1 MNPQLVSVLE
11 DALLAETGSLCRL
24 TTVSPLTGGC
34 IHSSYRLICE
44 NGRSYFCKIS
54 SDPSVKMLKRE
65 SEGLVALSEA
75 ASIQSAQPLVCGSIS
90 SLGKEFLITEF
101 IEPGTPRLNF
111 FERFGQDLARMHRDL
126 SGERFGFHHDNY
138 LGCTPQPNQW
148 TAVWCD
154 FWRGQRL
161 GCQVE
166 LLQRK
171 TYATPE
177 LQGLCRELMEQLED
191 RIGGTGEPA
200 CLLHG
205 DLWSGNFLV
214 DEQGSAVLIDPAVY
228 YGEREADLAMCRLFG
243 GFGAGFYRS
252 YEDEWPFQPEAARR
266 IEIYQVYHLLNHL
279 NLFGAGYLSDCID
292 LLRRILR

>member
-11 DALLAETGSLCRL
+11 DALFSETGRLCRL
-24 TTVSPLTGGC
+24 TAISPLTGGC
-34 IHSSYRLICE
+34 IHSCSRLTCE
-44 NGRSYFCKIS
+44 NGHSYVCKIS
-54 SDPSVKMLKRE
+54 SDSSAKMLKRE

-75 ASIQSAQPLVCGSIS
+75 ASIQSARPLACGSVS

-101 IEPGTPRLNF
+101 IEAGTPGPNF

-126 SGERFGFHHDNY
+126 SSERFGFHHDNY
-138 LGCTPQPNQW
+138 LGGTPQPNQW
-148 TAVWCD
+148 TSVWCD

-161 GCQVE
+161 GHQLE
-166 LLQRK
+166 LLQYN
-171 TYATPE
+171 TCSTPE

-214 DEQGSAVLIDPAVY
+214 DQQGNAVLIDPAVY
-228 YGEREADLAMCRLFG
+228 YGDREAELAMCRLFG
-243 GFGAGFYRS
+243 GFGAEFYRS
-252 YEDEWPFQPEAARR
+252 YEEEWPLQPEAARR

-279 NLFGAGYLSDCID
+279 KLFGAGYLSGCID
-292 LLRRILR
+292 LLRRILG